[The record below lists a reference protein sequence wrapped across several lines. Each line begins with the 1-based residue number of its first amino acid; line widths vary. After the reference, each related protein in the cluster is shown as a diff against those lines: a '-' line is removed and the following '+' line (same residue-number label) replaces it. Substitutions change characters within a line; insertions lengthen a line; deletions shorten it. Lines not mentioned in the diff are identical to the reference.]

1 MLLIHSM
8 SQHKHN
14 SMAMAADTDSY
25 EDNPGPSYAH
35 DIIPRDYAKNL
46 TEVVFPGVR
55 PLLSPRRALATWKL
69 VRLSTESVVC
79 RIRVFG
85 APTWY

>member
-1 MLLIHSM
+1 MDMRTLAQPLWLHRGLY
-8 SQHKHN
+8 
-14 SMAMAADTDSY
+14 DTSVW
-25 EDNPGPSYAH
+25 A
-35 DIIPRDYAKNL
+35 DYAKNL

-55 PLLSPRRALATWKL
+55 LLLSTRRALATWKL